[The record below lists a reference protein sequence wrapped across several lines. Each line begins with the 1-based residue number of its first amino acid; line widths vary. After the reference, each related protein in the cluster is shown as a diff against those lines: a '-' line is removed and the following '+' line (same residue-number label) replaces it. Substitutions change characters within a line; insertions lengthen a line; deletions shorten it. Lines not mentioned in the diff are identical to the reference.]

1 MTPHKKEVDQMAD
14 SMALKL
20 NPAVEIAKQIAA
32 DKRVLESIESSLKDI
47 AAGRTVSFNDVF
59 PVERPH

>member
-1 MTPHKKEVDQMAD
+1 MAD